1 MSHSKQHQ
9 RTPHSSRPTASE
21 DATRAGGTWTRASRE
36 AASLKI
42 SDPAARRDLAALQKS
57 ITRSPKEAGA
67 FLRDAGLITPTG
79 KLPKKF
85 GG

>member
-9 RTPHSSRPTASE
+9 RTRESSRPTASKE
-21 DATRAGGTWTRASRE
+21 ESRAGTNTVRSGRDTV
-36 AASLKI
+36 SLKI